1 MNLAIIESSLRH
13 KILTHEE
20 QIAFCVYHGECIWII
35 DWDEHFNLDYM
46 QNIQAVCSDKDLMN
60 HLPADKTVEEYRK
73 EVILRYRDGIT
84 TLTDDLFP
92 KYRNSKSAKTVST
105 ELLREEFFAEDT
117 GQYKNLSKQIETEI
131 SFNTPMQET
140 FVQLRMRLF
149 SLLPKFYINYDRKI
163 FMHMVRGRFY
173 ESVILDG
180 WWGAEGDFE
189 HMIPT
194 SHRYWVRN
202 KDEDF
207 WAITNF
213 SNGQKVPEKVLGA
226 AT

>member
-1 MNLAIIESSLRH
+1 M
-13 KILTHEE
+13 ILTTINEDTR
-20 QIAFCVYHGECIWII
+20 QYLYKGTDAIAFFVFNNQYYWII
-35 DWDEHFNLDYM
+35 DWEAHFNLNHKKNLDAHLRAGHITKIDYTE
-46 QNIQAVCSDKDLMN
+46 AL
-60 HLPADKTVEEYRK
+60 E
-73 EVILRYRDGIT
+73 RYRGEIH
-84 TLTDDLFP
+84 TLLPNYFVQ
-92 KYRNSKSAKTVST
+92 YSSSEFAKIVTT

-117 GQYKNLSKQIETEI
+117 GQYQNLSKQIETEI

-140 FVQLRMRLF
+140 LVQLRMHLF

-163 FMHMVRGRFY
+163 FMHMVRGRSY
-173 ESVILDG
+173 ESVVLDG

-194 SHRYWVRN
+194 SHRYWVRD

-213 SNGQKVPEKVLGA
+213 SNG
-226 AT
+226 